1 MAGFSRVG
9 ERLEA
14 EGIKVVAA
22 STDPEEEALQSIE
35 AGKVNFPVGHS
46 LDPARISEAT
56 GAFYAPE
63 AGDKPR
69 TFLHATNFLL
79 SPDGKVNISL
89 YSSGPLGRL
98 VWQDVIQAVQFRKQ
112 RMAQAAQQSQQ

>member
-1 MAGFSRVG
+1 MAGFSRAG

-22 STDPEEEALQSIE
+22 STDTEEEAMESIE
-35 AGKVNFPVGHS
+35 ASKVNFPVGHS
-46 LDPARISEAT
+46 IDPAHISKIT
-56 GAFYAPE
+56 GAFYSPE
-63 AGDKPR
+63 AGEKPR
-69 TFLHATNFLL
+69 PFLHATNFLL

-98 VWQDVIQAVQFRKQ
+98 VWQDVIQAVQFRKK
-112 RMAQAAQQSQQ
+112 RMSAQAQQ